1 MKIDKTLRE
10 DDLDILNGEHLIDGG
25 YNQDIVEEDADYAD
39 ADATLDAMLDDAT
52 DDYIPEEST
61 GEYEVELVVA
71 EPTKV
76 TDVDGSVVL
85 VTPGDV
91 VTVKS
96 ESMKRINKSLD

>member
-1 MKIDKTLRE
+1 MKIDKTLQE
-10 DDLDILNGEHLIDGG
+10 DEDIDILNGEHLIDGG
-25 YNQDIVEEDADYAD
+25 YDQDEVNESFE
-39 ADATLDAMLDDAT
+39 
-52 DDYIPEEST
+52 DDYIDDVASEDV

-76 TDVDGSVVL
+76 VDMDGSVVL

-96 ESMKRINKSLD
+96 ESMKRINKSLE